1 MDDHGEIGRSRDRL
15 HKIES
20 TCLAIE
26 WRVKVIE
33 ATLRELEPKVDRLA
47 RADEIAEA
55 VRQRIGTDRRVRF
68 TRFQRFAAYAAALVV
83 ALEPALRLYSH
94 FRHHH

>member
-1 MDDHGEIGRSRDRL
+1 MGRSRERL

-20 TCLAIE
+20 TCLGIE
-26 WRVKVIE
+26 WRLKVIE
-33 ATLRELEPKVDRLA
+33 AKLTEIEPKVDHLA

-55 VRQRIGTDRRVRF
+55 VRVRIGSDRRVRF
-68 TRFQRFAAYAAALVV
+68 TRFQRFAAYVGAAVI

-94 FRHHH
+94 FRH